1 MATSSQVH
9 ASNLGGDACET
20 VAHSLAYKTVGMNLL
35 STEVATLS
43 ARALLDE
50 VHEGVLVCDVDG
62 AVVYAN
68 AAAKRELG
76 TDVELSGSRVDE
88 YLPKLEALG
97 ARRAPTLA
105 GEALAFL
112 FPVSGSNGAPLT
124 LAERER
130 VAIVDML
137 ERSGGRLAETA
148 RKLGISRT
156 TLWRRLR
163 AYGLRP
169 PPGRQ

>member
-1 MATSSQVH
+1 MNVLSQ
-9 ASNLGGDACET
+9 
-20 VAHSLAYKTVGMNLL
+20 
-35 STEVATLS
+35 EVAAFS

-50 VHEGVLVCDVDG
+50 VHEGVLVCDDEG

-68 AAAKRELG
+68 AAAMRELG
-76 TDVELSGSRVDE
+76 GGVDLTGSRVDDH
-88 YLPKLEALG
+88 LAKLQALG
-97 ARRAPTLA
+97 ARRPRPAL
-105 GEALAFL
+105 GELQAFL
-112 FPVSGSNGAPLT
+112 FPVSGNDVEPLT

-130 VAIVDML
+130 RAILEML

-148 RKLGISRT
+148 RRLGISRT

-169 PPGRQ
+169 PSGRP

>member
-1 MATSSQVH
+1 MD
-9 ASNLGGDACET
+9 GYPPG
-20 VAHSLAYKTVGMNLL
+20 VAAF
-35 STEVATLS
+35 S

-50 VHEGVLVCDVDG
+50 VREGILVYDGDG

-68 AAAKRELG
+68 AAARRELG
-76 TDVELSGSRVDE
+76 AGVDLAGSRLVDH
-88 YLPKLEALG
+88 LARLEALG
-97 ARRAPTLA
+97 ARR
-105 GEALAFL
+105 
-112 FPVSGSNGAPLT
+112 VQGAPGEPRALLFAIPDGGADSVT

-130 VAIVDML
+130 RAIVEEL

-148 RKLGISRT
+148 RRLGISRT

-169 PPGRQ
+169 STGRR

>member
-1 MATSSQVH
+1 MS
-9 ASNLGGDACET
+9 
-20 VAHSLAYKTVGMNLL
+20 ML
-35 STEVATLS
+35 STEVAMFS

-50 VHEGVLVCDVDG
+50 VREGVLVCDDGG

-68 AAAKRELG
+68 AAAKQELG
-76 TDVELSGSRVDE
+76 GGVDLAGSRVGDH
-88 YLPKLEALG
+88 LAKLQALG
-97 ARRAPTLA
+97 ARCARPAPGA
-105 GEALAFL
+105 PQAFL
-112 FPVSGSNGAPLT
+112 FPVPRNDVEPQT

-130 VAIVDML
+130 RAILEML

-148 RKLGISRT
+148 RRLGISRT

-169 PPGRQ
+169 YSGRP